1 MDGICGECYNYKI
14 FEELILK
21 TDAKVGKNIKMSFE
35 VYLFRYNEFE
45 FTLDKMEIRDE
56 TFLAYFVQTE
66 TRNI

>member
-1 MDGICGECYNYKI
+1 
-14 FEELILK
+14 
-21 TDAKVGKNIKMSFE
+21 MSFE